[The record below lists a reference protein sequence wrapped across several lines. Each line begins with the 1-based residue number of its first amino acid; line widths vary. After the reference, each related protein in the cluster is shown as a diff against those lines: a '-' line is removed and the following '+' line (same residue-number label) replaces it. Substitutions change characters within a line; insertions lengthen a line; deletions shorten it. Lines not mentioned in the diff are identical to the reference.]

1 MTSYMNE
8 KRYRRIDEINAE
20 LATNEALSFD
30 EVEALEDEKRRLLDL
45 CAELAN
51 KAAKVSRFL

>member
-30 EVEALEDEKRRLLDL
+30 EVESLEDEKKRLLET
-45 CAELAN
+45 CRQAERIAEATRCL
-51 KAAKVSRFL
+51 